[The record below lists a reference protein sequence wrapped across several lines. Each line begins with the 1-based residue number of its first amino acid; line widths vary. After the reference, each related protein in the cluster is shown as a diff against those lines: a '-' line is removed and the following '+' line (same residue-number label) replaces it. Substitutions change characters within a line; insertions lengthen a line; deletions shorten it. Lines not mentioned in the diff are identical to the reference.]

1 LKRKRHYRSW
11 IPKDG
16 LVPFQAKVKETDLYI
31 LAKMHLE
38 MEAREAI
45 IRFRQQIEAYIK
57 KNSFFKESLVPL
69 PFDPWAPDIIREMLA
84 ASQKIGV
91 GPMAGV
97 AGAIAE
103 FVGKALLAFTPEVV
117 VENGGDIFL
126 QTHNERKIGIF
137 ADRSPLNMRVGI
149 KIPPGRTPLG
159 ICTSSGTVGHSKS
172 FGMADAVCVISPS
185 ATLADAAATFLGNM
199 VHGQQDIEWVLTEGR
214 KISEIKGIVIIFN
227 DTLGAW
233 GDFELVRL

>member
-1 LKRKRHYRSW
+1 LKRERHYRSW

-16 LVPFQAKVKETDLYI
+16 LIPFQAKVKETDLYI
-31 LAKMHLE
+31 LAKTNLE

-45 IRFRQQIEAYIK
+45 IRFRQQIEEYIK
-57 KNSFFKESLVPL
+57 KNPLFKETLFPL
-69 PFDPWAPDIIREMLA
+69 PFDPMAPTIIREMLA

-103 FVGKALLAFTPEVV
+103 FVGKALLEFTPEVV

-126 QTHNERKIGIF
+126 HIHNERKIGIF
-137 ADRSPLNMRVGI
+137 ADRSALNMKVGI

-159 ICTSSGTVGHSKS
+159 VCTSSGTVGHSKS
-172 FGMADAVCVISPS
+172 FGMADAVCVISTS
-185 ATLADAAATFLGNM
+185 ATLADSAATFLGNM
-199 VHGQQDIEWVLTEGR
+199 VHGKKDIEWVLTEGR
-214 KISEIKGIVIIFN
+214 NISEVEGIVTIVN